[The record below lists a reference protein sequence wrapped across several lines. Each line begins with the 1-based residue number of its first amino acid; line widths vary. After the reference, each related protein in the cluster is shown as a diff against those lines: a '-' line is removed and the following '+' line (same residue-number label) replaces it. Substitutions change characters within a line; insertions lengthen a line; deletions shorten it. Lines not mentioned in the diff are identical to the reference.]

1 MEKEQIEREIL
12 IAYLQRDLGADK
24 AEIPADFDEKLPK
37 AVDEPVMQIRL
48 GPPFGREQTEPE
60 QRVRGLD

>member
-24 AEIPADFDEKLPK
+24 AEIPADFDEKLT
-37 AVDEPVMQIRL
+37 RL
-48 GPPFGREQTEPE
+48 LTSP
-60 QRVRGLD
+60 